1 MRLKKGE
8 YIITGFIAQDDEEV
22 LTVSENGIGKRTP
35 IAEFSVHHRG
45 SSGILVFKKSER
57 TGRLVKA
64 IPVGRDDDI
73 MVVTKNEKT
82 IRLKVSG
89 IKSQARVT
97 SGVKL
102 IDVGDGDWV
111 LEVSRVE
118 GSDDE

>member
-1 MRLKKGE
+1 M
-8 YIITGFIAQDDEEV
+8 ITGFIAEDDQEI
-22 LTVSENGIGKRTP
+22 LTISEFGIGKRTP
-35 IAEFSVHHRG
+35 LAEFSVHHRG

-89 IKSQARVT
+89 IKSQSRVT

-102 IDVGDGDWV
+102 IDVGEGDWV

-118 GSDDE
+118 GSDDQ